1 MAAIVGGLLAFA
13 LLVPAV
19 FLLQRLYEWG
29 QRRIDAFELQEEGP
43 ADEWADVRE
52 DKAEAAPTPG
62 ILEAMTFR
70 PRELSGLSCYKLP
83 LRSVLFQAADFH
95 AATLHE
101 LYAGAQAARQ
111 PSHPPTTQPYKEEE
125 VTRLRREVAELR
137 EKVAHLETEKYY
149 WEPGVAQRDL
159 RPKALQKV
167 HE

>member
-29 QRRIDAFELQEEGP
+29 QRRIDAFELEEEGP

-52 DKAEAAPTPG
+52 DKAAAATTPD
-62 ILEAMTFR
+62 ILEPFMLR
-70 PRELSGLSCYKLP
+70 PRELSELTRYK
-83 LRSVLFQAADFH
+83 FQVGAVIFDPAAFH
-95 AATLHE
+95 AGTL
-101 LYAGAQAARQ
+101 YKVYGGAGAERD
-111 PSHPPTTQPYKEEE
+111 PTHPPTTQPHKEEL
-125 VTRLRREVAELR
+125 TRLAREVAELR
-137 EKVAHLETEKYY
+137 EKVAYLEVEKHY

-159 RPKALQKV
+159 RPEALQEV